1 MQSVN
6 FTKSENDR
14 LTLTG
19 EPWGII
25 SYAFLQQPFFF
36 LVKCEKHCQTVAEVS
51 VTPSHSSVLSLD
63 LLSVAVFT
71 VMCLKHKSR
80 LLCGLQ
86 WCVGLC

>member
-1 MQSVN
+1 MTTTLSVLVSLWLSHVHCSVVTASKEKSMQSVN

-36 LVKCEKHCQTVAEVS
+36 
-51 VTPSHSSVLSLD
+51 
-63 LLSVAVFT
+63 
-71 VMCLKHKSR
+71 
-80 LLCGLQ
+80 
-86 WCVGLC
+86 